1 MLIAL
6 DHLQCVLPCRASNP
20 ENIDSE
26 QDGIWACFGGGP
38 RGHGREPG
46 HFWEKG
52 ELRGYEGAA
61 LMAGKERDMGYNPAR
76 NRTTSSCCRL
86 DFQTLPY
93 SLQDQKFTLLFS
105 VKLNEVVPIAVSGQK
120 VGLEE
125 KNQVVWNA
133 PQICDCCLRWCQV
146 LPLN

>member
-1 MLIAL
+1 MLIAV
-6 DHLQCVLPCRASNP
+6 DHLQCVVPCPASNP

-38 RGHGREPG
+38 RGRGREPG
-46 HFWEKG
+46 CFWEKG
-52 ELRGYEGAA
+52 ELQGYEGAA

-76 NRTTSSCCRL
+76 NQTTSSCCRL

-105 VKLNEVVPIAVSGQK
+105 VKWSSSHSCFTSEGRTWR
-120 VGLEE
+120 

-133 PQICDCCLRWCQV
+133 LQICDCCLRRCQV